1 MAKRYGWA
9 KWGHG
14 EIRRFAATS
23 TWKQTLAWNR
33 KAERDGVRR
42 RVFCSHLSDVFDAEV
57 DDEWR
62 VCLIER
68 IHETPW
74 LDWLLLT
81 KRPKVAAEFFDV
93 VGVPS
98 NVWMG
103 TTVENQAMADLRI
116 PILLSIPARVRFLS
130 CEPLLG
136 QVDLRVVHDS
146 KRDQEGAAFHI
157 NALTGMADRNGHAY
171 IASLD
176 LSQRPVV
183 KSRIDWVIAGGESGP
198 KARPTHLDWARSLR
212 DQCAAAGT
220 PFFWKQWGEW
230 LPTSTLSIEQRAG
243 REEVAVLPDGKVRE
257 WQPDFPGARLTSPE
271 MTAMTRVG
279 KKAAGA
285 LLDGREHREF
295 PR

>member
-9 KWGHG
+9 KWGPG
-14 EIRRFAATS
+14 EIRRFAAAS

-33 KAERDGVRR
+33 KAQRDGVRR

-62 VCLIER
+62 VVLIER
-68 IHETPW
+68 IRETPW

-116 PILLSIPARVRFLS
+116 PILRTIPARIHFAS

-136 QVDLRVVHDS
+136 SVDL
-146 KRDQEGAAFHI
+146 
-157 NALTGMADRNGHAY
+157 
-171 IASLD
+171 
-176 LSQRPVV
+176 
-183 KSRIDWVIAGGESGP
+183 SRWAWGPNSFWVIAGGESGP
-198 KARPTHLDWARSLR
+198 KARPSSIQWYRSLR
-212 DQCAAAGT
+212 DQCQAAGV
-220 PFFWKQWGEW
+220 PFFFKQWGEW
-230 LPTSTLSIEQRAG
+230 RPAGIHPAEAPGKFAFGDYEHDPSLFIETDCYPRQ
-243 REEVAVLPDGKVRE
+243 
-257 WQPDFPGARLTSPE
+257 FTMFGARAVVE
-271 MTAMTRVG
+271 RVG